1 MISAIRQKTVVGQGG
16 RIEIA
21 ASELPPG
28 AVVEV
33 IVFVESP
40 EQDTSEYLFSTE
52 ANRRHL
58 QRALKD
64 LGDVKTY
71 VYVDP
76 KDL

>member
-28 AVVEV
+28 TVVEV
-33 IVFVESP
+33 IVFAESL

-64 LGDVKTY
+64 LGDAKTY